1 MSVGHKRLET
11 TSHREGFQLAIIA
24 LLGLGMIMVFSS
36 TGASRAMQLQTG
48 YLLRQSLFL
57 TCSAGMFFALLQVPR
72 TRLLRAAP
80 WLFAGLIVL
89 LCLVLIPG
97 IGTKVN
103 GARRWLRVGPF
114 SLQPSEFMK
123 IILPL
128 FLAWWS
134 RRQVTH
140 AASSL
145 QFLGMFALIL
155 TPMLIANQ
163 PDLGTAILVF
173 GMGGCFLFLAG
184 WPVRMFV
191 LGGLAVFPALGLLMM
206 FRPYQMVRIRTY
218 LDSLGSWEN
227 AQYQIKQS
235 LLTMGSGGLWGTG
248 PGRGLQKLSFLPE
261 SHTDFV
267 FAVIG
272 EELGLIGMLSVIALW
287 GIVLLCGIRL
297 VLRIQHDRE
306 CFALAGTLLIGI
318 VFQAVVNTAVVTSL
332 LPPKGISHPLL
343 SYGGSNLLTVLIAFA
358 IILNLTNSCDNNIRS
373 DTRIRQL

>member
-1 MSVGHKRLET
+1 MSVGHKPLNP
-11 TSHREGFQLAIIA
+11 TSAREGFLLVIIA
-24 LLGLGMIMVFSS
+24 LLGLGMVMVFSA
-36 TGASRAMQLQTG
+36 TGFSRAMQLQTG
-48 YLLRQSLFL
+48 FLTRHVLFL
-57 TCSAGMFFALLQVPR
+57 VFSAGIFITLLQVPR

-80 WLFAGLIVL
+80 WLFAGLVVL

-97 IGTKVN
+97 VGSKVN
-103 GARRWLRVGPF
+103 GARRWLRAGPI

-134 RRQVTH
+134 RRQVT
-140 AASSL
+140 AANSSS
-145 QFLGMFALIL
+145 QFLGMFALVLAPI
-155 TPMLIANQ
+155 LIAVQ

-173 GMGGCFLFLAG
+173 GMGSCFLFLAG
-184 WPVRMFV
+184 WPMRMFIV
-191 LGGLAVFPALGLLMM
+191 GGLSLFPALGAMM
-206 FRPYQMVRIRTY
+206 VFQPYQMTRIQNY
-218 LDSLGSWEN
+218 LDSLGNWEN

-272 EELGLIGMLSVIALW
+272 EELGLIGMLSVVTLW
-287 GIVLLCGIRL
+287 GIILLCGFRL

-318 VFQAVVNTAVVTSL
+318 VFQAVVNIAVVTAL

-358 IILNLTNSCDNNIRS
+358 IILNLTNERL
-373 DTRIRQL
+373 TYARR